1 MTLRQ
6 LLAHLGSSSSMDL
19 KQVNKLPK
27 SPRTLLSR
35 NNILT
40 WLNHGK
46 KKLSIVII
54 AIIAVG
60 LLGVVIVDSV
70 LTAAQVASPA
80 PPPTKGCRTSLA
92 VNASQG
98 RCFQG

>member
-1 MTLRQ
+1 
-6 LLAHLGSSSSMDL
+6 MDL

-54 AIIAVG
+54 AIIAAVG

>member
-6 LLAHLGSSSSMDL
+6 LLVHLGSSSSMDL